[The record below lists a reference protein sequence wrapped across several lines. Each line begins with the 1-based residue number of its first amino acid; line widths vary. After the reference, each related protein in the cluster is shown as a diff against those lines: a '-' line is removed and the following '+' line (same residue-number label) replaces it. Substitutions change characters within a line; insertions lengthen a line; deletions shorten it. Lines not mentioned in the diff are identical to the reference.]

1 MANPSP
7 PPRGPA
13 RKRRARGRL
22 AAHSGPQNGQ
32 GEAGAQPPEPDQSLP
47 EAVQVQPTRPDQPEP
62 APTPEQP
69 EAPLDAAPEAAPEP
83 RPEPEF
89 APLQPDAPSDVDLGD
104 SGNGGSDENTSDSKG
119 NDMLIINFYDLS
131 ERETAARSRNRDDW
145 QVLENRR
152 TKAGNSGGALGAE
165 DQKEYD
171 RLGPLDKLAQT
182 DRLHFLDPLFAS
194 ARNLLA
200 SKQFGLTP
208 IAFQYAY
215 SRPPAR
221 PRAVLEFSDLSSPTD
236 AQIMSETARIG
247 LTLGLLQ
254 VWDATPPRLIVDN
267 ESGNAVPDVR
277 HRNYSGF
284 GEALVRAMARVTAHL
299 PLAVRVLETMADAVA
314 KGEPAT
320 ADVTTIDFAKT
331 FEKMFE
337 QRVSPDDPDAKMR
350 IEDAFERIKRIGSDT
365 PLHEFV
371 LNLPD
376 LEAATDIEVIP
387 EHCKL
392 MGSFIFASAFEE
404 LKAFQVVDKLIELS
418 QRGEI
423 PLMRGRAG
431 TQLYNYWREAPNRMS
446 EVERQNFYAMTLGL
460 PTGQPGIAVNSDFQ
474 DLWLR
479 FVSSVST
486 LVRESRVENLLR
498 SNIPLAVNQQQV
510 KKAARDLAHNMSSR
524 GYGMAFYAAADLNKQ
539 INEII
544 ELLSDRELQRVFGA
558 TSAYDVIEQVSQTEL
573 GGARN
578 SSKYRM
584 LATSGAIITNWIA
597 DNAARLRDPTMPM
610 IDLQSVAYPPARA
623 SGATAVS
630 NPTDYDLVNACE
642 MWLADSAM
650 GDDRVQM
657 LSEPRESPQTSSRPI
672 QIPSIARDLL
682 EGTGLGLG
690 MGMGYGGGQY
700 GAPPQ
705 PQRANGRHYG
715 AY

>member
-1 MANPSP
+1 MMNIRFYDLAE
-7 PPRGPA
+7 REIEA
-13 RKRRARGRL
+13 RARLENEWQRL
-22 AAHSGPQNGQ
+22 DNRKSKGAGNNNGSGN
-32 GEAGAQPPEPDQSLP
+32 S
-47 EAVQVQPTRPDQPEP
+47 
-62 APTPEQP
+62 
-69 EAPLDAAPEAAPEP
+69 
-83 RPEPEF
+83 
-89 APLQPDAPSDVDLGD
+89 
-104 SGNGGSDENTSDSKG
+104 SGNGTLGTADQLEYVRLTS
-119 NDMLIINFYDLS
+119 L
-131 ERETAARSRNRDDW
+131 
-145 QVLENRR
+145 
-152 TKAGNSGGALGAE
+152 KAIADGTVGKPP
-165 DQKEYD
+165 Q
-171 RLGPLDKLAQT
+171 
-182 DRLHFLDPLFAS
+182 FIDPLFAS
-194 ARNLLA
+194 VRTLLA
-200 SKQFGLTP
+200 SNNFGLNP
-208 IAFQYAY
+208 IDVEYVFTGKV
-215 SRPPAR
+215 PE
-221 PRAVLEFSDLSSPTD
+221 AVLKFPSLAKPDQSNEVVRV
-236 AQIMSETARIG
+236 A

-254 VWDATPPRLIVDN
+254 LWGAPVPRLVADK
-267 ESGNAVPDVR
+267 SDNAVPDKT
-277 HRNYSGF
+277 HQNYSSF
-284 GEALVRAMARVTAHL
+284 GEVMVRAMARASANL
-299 PLAVRVLETMADAVA
+299 PLAAHTLKTLVDAVNVP
-314 KGEPAT
+314 GDRRSPDIST
-320 ADVTTIDFAKT
+320 VDFAKT
-331 FEKMFE
+331 FEKLLDRDV
-337 QRVSPDDPDAKMR
+337 QVSDPSIKLQ
-350 IEDAFERIKRIGSDT
+350 IEDAFERVQRIGADT

-387 EHCKL
+387 EHCRL

-404 LKAFQVVDKLIELS
+404 LKAFQVVDKLVELS

-423 PLMRGRAG
+423 PLMRGPAG

-460 PTGQPGIAVNSDFQ
+460 PTGQPGVGVNADFR

-479 FVSSVST
+479 FVSSIST

-544 ELLSDRELQRVFGA
+544 QLLSNKELQRVFGA
-558 TSAYDVIEQVSQTEL
+558 TSPYDVIEQVAQTEL

-597 DNAARLRDPTMPM
+597 DHADRLRDPTLPM
-610 IDLQSVAYPPARA
+610 IDLQNVAYPPARA

-650 GDDRVQM
+650 GEDRVAI
-657 LSEPRESPQTSSRPI
+657 LSEPRESPQHSSRPI

-690 MGMGYGGGQY
+690 MGYGGGYGGGY
-700 GAPPQ
+700 GNGNGAAPA
-705 PQRANGRHYG
+705 RANGRSYG
-715 AY
+715 VY

>member
-1 MANPSP
+1 MAKPTPDASKTATPAAEPAAVSP
-7 PPRGPA
+7 TSVTKTADPA
-13 RKRRARGRL
+13 ATTP
-22 AAHSGPQNGQ
+22 APATPIP
-32 GEAGAQPPEPDQSLP
+32 AQPPQRG
-47 EAVQVQPTRPDQPEP
+47 A
-62 APTPEQP
+62 
-69 EAPLDAAPEAAPEP
+69 
-83 RPEPEF
+83 
-89 APLQPDAPSDVDLGD
+89 G
-104 SGNGGSDENTSDSKG
+104 GGGGSGSGSGGGGGSGRSGASNSGGPKMM
-119 NDMLIINFYDLS
+119 NINFFDIAQ
-131 ERETAARSRNRDDW
+131 REVSARTRIKDDW
-145 QVLENRR
+145 QILENRAKKLKG
-152 TKAGNSGGALGAE
+152 TSGALGDD
-165 DQKEYD
+165 DQKEYE
-171 RLGPLDKLAQT
+171 RLDELKDIAAGNAGPPPQ
-182 DRLHFLDPLFAS
+182 FLDPLFAS
-194 ARNLLA
+194 TRALLA
-200 SKQFGLTP
+200 KNDFGLTA
-208 IAFQYAY
+208 IDVEYAFSARQ
-215 SRPPAR
+215 PA
-221 PRAVLEFSDLSSPTD
+221 AVLKFPNIAAGKD
-236 AQIMSETARIG
+236 ADTEVVRVA

-254 VWDATPPRLIVDN
+254 LWDAPLPQLVSDAKDDSDRKRKN
-267 ESGNAVPDVR
+267 YNAVPDHR
-277 HRNYSGF
+277 HKNYNAF
-284 GEALVRAMARVTAHL
+284 GESLVRAMARASANL
-299 PLAVRVLETMADAVA
+299 PLAKQTLKTLIDAVNVP
-314 KGEPAT
+314 GDPRSPEIST
-320 ADVTTIDFAKT
+320 VDFAKT
-331 FEKMFE
+331 FQKLLDNDVL
-337 QRVSPDDPDAKMR
+337 VSDPSLKLQ
-350 IEDAFERIKRIGSDT
+350 IENAFERVQRIGDDA

-387 EHCKL
+387 EHCRL

-404 LKAFQVVDKLIELS
+404 LKAFQVVDKLVELS

-423 PLMRGRAG
+423 PLMRGPAG

-460 PTGQPGIAVNSDFQ
+460 PTGQPGIGVNTDFQ

-544 ELLSDRELQRVFGA
+544 QLLSSKELQRVFGA
-558 TSAYDVIEQVSQTEL
+558 TSPYDVIEQVAQTEL

-597 DNAARLRDPTMPM
+597 DHASRLRDPTLPM
-610 IDLQSVAYPPARA
+610 IDLQNVAYPPARA

-650 GDDRVQM
+650 GDDRVAI
-657 LSEPRESPQTSSRPI
+657 LSEPRESPQHSSRPI

-682 EGTGLGLG
+682 EGAGLGLG
-690 MGMGYGGGQY
+690 MGFGGGYGGGY
-700 GAPPQ
+700 GGGNGHANGAAPA
-705 PQRANGRHYG
+705 RANGRSYG
-715 AY
+715 VY

>member
-1 MANPSP
+1 MAKSTSSGSGSGSGTTPTPVTVTVAPGAAPASVAAPASPAAAAGGGGTAP
-7 PPRGPA
+7 PPPPPPTGGSGSGAGSGSGPSGSSSGSGGLKIMNVNFFDIA
-13 RKRRARGRL
+13 QREVSARARI
-22 AAHSGPQNGQ
+22 AN
-32 GEAGAQPPEPDQSLP
+32 D
-47 EAVQVQPTRPDQPEP
+47 
-62 APTPEQP
+62 
-69 EAPLDAAPEAAPEP
+69 
-83 RPEPEF
+83 
-89 APLQPDAPSDVDLGD
+89 LQA
-104 SGNGGSDENTSDSKG
+104 
-119 NDMLIINFYDLS
+119 
-131 ERETAARSRNRDDW
+131 
-145 QVLENRR
+145 LENRL
-152 TKAGNSGGALGAE
+152 TKTGGLGDVDRAEYNRLTALKAIAE
-165 DQKEYD
+165 DPAPRTPQ
-171 RLGPLDKLAQT
+171 
-182 DRLHFLDPLFAS
+182 FLDPLFAA
-194 ARNLLA
+194 ARSLLKNNDFGLA
-200 SKQFGLTP
+200 S
-208 IAFQYAY
+208 IDVEYAFDE
-215 SRPPAR
+215 RKPAT
-221 PRAVLEFSDLSSPTD
+221 VLKLPSSAAKGSDAD
-236 AQIMSETARIG
+236 REVVRVA

-254 VWDATPPRLIVDN
+254 TGDAPVPPLVADKA
-267 ESGNAVPDVR
+267 GNAIPDRR
-277 HRNYSGF
+277 HENYNRF
-284 GEALVRAMARVTAHL
+284 GEALVRAMARASAHQQ
-299 PLAVRVLETMADAVA
+299 LAQHTLKTLVEAVNVRGDRRSPEI
-314 KGEPAT
+314 
-320 ADVTTIDFAKT
+320 TTVDFART
-331 FEKMFE
+331 FEKLLE
-337 QRVSPDDPDAKMR
+337 RDVRVTDPSLKLQ
-350 IEDAFERIKRIGSDT
+350 IEDAFERVQRIGAET

-387 EHCKL
+387 DHCRL

-423 PLMRGRAG
+423 PLMRGPAG

-498 SNIPLAVNQQQV
+498 SNIPLAVNQQHV

-524 GYGMAFYAAADLNKQ
+524 GYGMAFYAAADLNQQ

-544 ELLSDRELQRVFGA
+544 SLLSNKELMRVFGA
-558 TSAYDVIEQVSQTEL
+558 TSPYDVIEQVAQTEL

-584 LATSGAIITNWIA
+584 LATSGAIITNWLA
-597 DNAARLRDPTMPM
+597 DNAARLRDPTLPM
-610 IDLQSVAYPPARA
+610 IDLQTVAYPPARA

-650 GDDRVQM
+650 GDDRVAM
-657 LSEPRESPQTSSRPI
+657 LAEPRESPQQASRPI

-690 MGMGYGGGQY
+690 MGFGGGGY
-700 GAPPQ
+700 NAANGHA
-705 PQRANGRHYG
+705 PQRANGRAAYG
-715 AY
+715 VY